1 MIKIYDENKN
11 ERKKRHHLENVV
23 SVREVKNCHMSIK
36 TINIK
41 QFRKDKEYESK
52 KR

>member
-1 MIKIYDENKN
+1 
-11 ERKKRHHLENVV
+11 
-23 SVREVKNCHMSIK
+23 MSIK

-52 KR
+52 KDKHIVIIERSTVL